1 MTYAEVVKKFLAK
14 VMEIYNSNPKRREP
28 GDGSDGYCDCIGL
41 PIGATRRM
49 GLKWTGIHG
58 SNWAAR
64 KEFVKLLPIKSVADL
79 EVGDVVLKGRPPTK
93 KGWDLPSRYRSGG
106 KYYNGDLTD
115 YYHAGVVDSV
125 SPLNIRHMATKMTTD
140 TKLDHNKNSVWNYH
154 GKLKILANAAGGKIP
169 DMTPAPID
177 PVTPTEGSKAV
188 VVAKSGGTVNLRS
201 KPKTGLN
208 VIKRVPLLT
217 TVEILEPGEK
227 WAKIKYGNVTGYMM
241 AQFLDIVGDGKG
253 KY

>member
-14 VMEIYNSNPKRREP
+14 VLIIFNLNPKRREP

-41 PIGATRRM
+41 IIGAIRRM

-64 KEFVKLLPIKSVADL
+64 KEFYKLEPINSVSDL
-79 EVGDVVLKGRPPTK
+79 EVGDVVLKGCPPSK
-93 KGWDLPSRYRSGG
+93 KGWDLPARYRKGG

-125 SPLNIRHMATKMTTD
+125 SPLQIRHMASRMTID
-140 TKLDHNKNSVWNYH
+140 TKLNHNKNSVWNYH
-154 GKLKILANAAGGKIP
+154 GKLRLLVNAAGGHLPVPILDP
-169 DMTPAPID
+169 D
-177 PVTPTEGSKAV
+177 TPTSGCQAV
-188 VVAKSGGTVNLRS
+188 VVAKTGGTVNLRK
-201 KPKTGLN
+201 KPTSAVWN

-227 WAKIKYGNVTGYMM
+227 WAKIKYGNLTGYMM
-241 AQFLDIVGDGKG
+241 AEFLDIIGDGKG
-253 KY
+253 EY